1 MVGRDRK
8 RSQLPFRTV
17 FTYQLSAPP
26 TLGAAHSRV
35 KASIGTVAEAG
46 ARVKSW

>member
-1 MVGRDRK
+1 MVVRDYK

-17 FTYQLSAPP
+17 FTYQLSARREVFEQIIVRR
-26 TLGAAHSRV
+26 TAIWA
-35 KASIGTVAEAG
+35 VAEAG